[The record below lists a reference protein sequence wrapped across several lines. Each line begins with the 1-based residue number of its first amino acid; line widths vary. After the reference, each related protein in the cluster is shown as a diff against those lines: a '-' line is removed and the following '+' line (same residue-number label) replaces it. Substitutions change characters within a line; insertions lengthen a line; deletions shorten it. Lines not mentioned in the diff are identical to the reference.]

1 MCGVAEIH
9 WAQWLSVT
17 VPSVFTRVSVG
28 TCRVYIAEEGGII
41 RNFMSDLAK
50 GSAGRPISVGVL
62 FTNKSVPLCP
72 VLLCSQR

>member
-1 MCGVAEIH
+1 VPEGGVG
-9 WAQWLSVT
+9 
-17 VPSVFTRVSVG
+17 G

-41 RNFMSDLAK
+41 RNFMSDLAE
-50 GSAGRPISVGVL
+50 GSAGRPISVGLL